1 MGEQRGSIDA
11 SEGSARSSVDPD
23 TQYINK
29 YADNYSGQADKKNK
43 KEQGLT
49 E

>member
-1 MGEQRGSIDA
+1 MDA

-23 TQYINK
+23 TQYVNK
-29 YADNYSGQADKKNK
+29 FADYNRSQADKKTQRK
-43 KEQGLT
+43 GKEEKGLT